1 MLIGGGM
8 LFASFLLPV
17 AGGLVSAGTL
27 LGTAVFA
34 LCIYPK
40 DKRLAPRIAVT
51 FIILLLAAVRFLTLD
66 LYISDKT
73 ARLAECDA
81 EIEAIVYDIES
92 QKNTSRFYL
101 DIISSTE
108 EEAEGISAV
117 GYMFEAVT
125 FSSGDKI
132 RAEVTFKE
140 NDDRYKYSDF
150 DSGKYIS
157 VKVKNYVIAERS
169 ASFLHSFADKTR
181 KGILSAANS
190 LGPDEAAKLL
200 GAVLIG
206 NKRSITVDLSDD
218 VRATGTSHM
227 LVVSGLHLGILCGLV
242 MRLLKTRTNRRLT
255 VLIMS
260 LFVLF
265 VSIIC
270 LFHIS
275 VLRAGLT
282 YIIMLIGMLIF
293 KDNDSVNSLGMAT
306 TILVFFFPFLF
317 YNTAFM
323 LSAAA
328 TFAVIGPASSIL
340 DTFRFGHKGSPLY
353 LRAIRHIFEV
363 FTVALCALILTLPIT
378 VYYFGSTSLIAP
390 LSNLLL
396 GFSVTGMLAA
406 GMLGALLWFLPLV
419 GKLISIPFIFVAKLF
434 AGYFLLTVKLIA
446 ESGIGFV
453 NISHD
458 KSVLCGIFAVVFS
471 LTVYY
476 ICKKVNSKK
485 EIKPRVYRKDP
496 EILP

>member
-8 LFASFLLPV
+8 IFASFLLPV
-17 AGGLVSAGTL
+17 AGGLVAAGTL
-27 LGTAVFA
+27 MGTAVLAFC
-34 LCIYPK
+34 LCPK
-40 DKRLAPRIAVT
+40 DKSFWPRAAVT
-51 FIILLLAAVRFLTLD
+51 CTLLVLAAVRFLSLD
-66 LYISDKT
+66 LYISHKT
-73 ARLAECDA
+73 SRLAEYDA
-81 EIEAIVYDIES
+81 EIEAIVYDIEP

-108 EEAEGISAV
+108 EAAEGISAV

-125 FSSGDKI
+125 FSAGDKI

-157 VKVKNYVIAERS
+157 VKVKNYVVLERS
-169 ASFLHSFADKTR
+169 ASLFHSFADKAR
-181 KGILSAANS
+181 RGILSAANS
-190 LGPDEAAKLL
+190 LGADDVAKLR
-200 GAVLIG
+200 GAVLIV
-206 NKRSITVDLSDD
+206 NKRSVTADISDY

-242 MRLLKTRTNRRLT
+242 MRLLKKHTDRRLT
-255 VLIMS
+255 VLIMT
-260 LFVLF
+260 LFVIF
-265 VSIIC
+265 IAIIC

-293 KDNDSVNSLGMAT
+293 RDSDSENSLGMAT
-306 TILVFFFPFLF
+306 TILAFFFPYLF
-317 YNTAFM
+317 YNVAFM

-340 DTFRFGHKGSPLY
+340 DTFRFGLKGSPLY
-353 LRAIRHIFEV
+353 LRTLRHIFEV
-363 FTVALCALILTLPIT
+363 FTVAVCALILTLPIT

-396 GFSVTGMLAA
+396 SFSVTGMLAA
-406 GMLGALLWFLPLV
+406 GMLGALIWFVPLL
-419 GKLISIPFIFVAKLF
+419 GKVVSVPFIFVARLF
-434 AGYFLLTVKLIA
+434 AGYFLVTVKIIA
-446 ESGIGFV
+446 ESGIGFID
-453 NISHD
+453 ISPD
-458 KSVLCGIFAVVFS
+458 KFIFCGIITALFIP
-471 LTVYY
+471 TVHF

-485 EIKPRVYRKDP
+485 EIKPRAYRKDP
-496 EILP
+496 ESLD